1 MKEKSFV
8 KKIEKVWGALL
19 IMVFT
24 VVAVAGTAANDPLAG
39 FNKVQNTG
47 FTGMIQTLGGYLL
60 TFIDDMKGILLI
72 AVILGFVSH
81 FLK

>member
-24 VVAVAGTAANDPLAG
+24 VAAVAGTAANDPLAG

-47 FTGMIQTLGGYLL
+47 FTGMIQTLGG
-60 TFIDDMKGILLI
+60 
-72 AVILGFVSH
+72 
-81 FLK
+81 